1 MTQDMSDML
10 APIVGAETSVVLWVR
25 LDGLPI
31 SKNRRT
37 MVGRGHVYTA
47 PTAKVWMES
56 VRDTCKRVRFGTVKR
71 TDKLAMGVIVSAVH
85 PKTFDID
92 GALPCLVDGVLA
104 GLAADEENFARPPDH
119 LVWHIFASKEQ
130 HDMDST
136 EVCVLKLKE

>member
-1 MTQDMSDML
+1 MTQGMSDML
-10 APIVGAETSVVLWVR
+10 ASVVETNASLVLWVC
-25 LDGLPI
+25 LDGLPV

-37 MVGRGHVYTA
+37 LVGRGHVYTA
-47 PTAKVWMES
+47 PTAKAWMES
-56 VRDTCKRVRFGTVKR
+56 VRDICKSVRLGTVKR
-71 TDKLAMGVIVSAVH
+71 TDKLAMGIIVSAVH

-130 HDMDST
+130 HDLDTT